1 MTFDN
6 WEGYCTSC
14 THFID
19 WHIQVPSP
27 TIPWFRCR
35 CGCEITRAAA
45 QRMRTDA
52 TVAYLVERLSADEA
66 EGDSPCPSCGQ
77 PTWDNGVVVFHCD
90 TSHDDTC
97 AVTRKVD
104 R

>member
-1 MTFDN
+1 
-6 WEGYCTSC
+6 
-14 THFID
+14 
-19 WHIQVPSP
+19 
-27 TIPWFRCR
+27 
-35 CGCEITRAAA
+35 
-45 QRMRTDA
+45 
-52 TVAYLVERLSADEA
+52 LVQRLSADEA
-66 EGDSPCPSCGQ
+66 GGDSPCPSCGQ